1 MPTEPR
7 TFQPPGSGGRAPG
20 KPQRRFDNRESSWA
34 RGYDSD
40 WDRLRKRY
48 RDDNPLCEMCL
59 KRGVVRP
66 MHEVDHIVP
75 FKGKD
80 DPLRLDETNLQS
92 LCRPCHATKTAADY
106 RKGVAGD
113 G

>member
-1 MPTEPR
+1 
-7 TFQPPGSGGRAPG
+7 
-20 KPQRRFDNRESSWA
+20 
-34 RGYDSD
+34 
-40 WDRLRKRY
+40 
-48 RDDNPLCEMCL
+48 
-59 KRGVVRP
+59 